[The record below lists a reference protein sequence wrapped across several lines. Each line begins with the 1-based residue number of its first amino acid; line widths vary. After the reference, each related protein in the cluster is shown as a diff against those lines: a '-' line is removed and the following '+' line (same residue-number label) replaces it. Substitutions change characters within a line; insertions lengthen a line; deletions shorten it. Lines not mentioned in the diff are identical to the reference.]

1 MFTKG
6 NTLISSYA
14 PFRKK
19 ENVKSQQKMGGGFV
33 LCEKPTRNGRWFYFM
48 KQKMSKA
55 VTCLLSPHLLRRGP
69 RVVGRWLAFFS

>member
-19 ENVKSQQKMGGGFV
+19 ENVKSQQEMEGGFI
-33 LCEKPTRNGRWFYFM
+33 
-48 KQKMSKA
+48 S
-55 VTCLLSPHLLRRGP
+55 
-69 RVVGRWLAFFS
+69 